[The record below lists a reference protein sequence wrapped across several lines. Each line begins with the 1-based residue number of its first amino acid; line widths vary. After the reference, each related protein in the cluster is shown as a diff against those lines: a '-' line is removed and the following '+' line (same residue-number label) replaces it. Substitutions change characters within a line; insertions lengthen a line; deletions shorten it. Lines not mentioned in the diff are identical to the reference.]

1 MLLSWIPG
9 TNRHGKLACLHSA
22 PLYARIQRR
31 AGGYQEFGLY
41 SV

>member
-1 MLLSWIPG
+1 MLLPWIPG

-31 AGGYQEFGLY
+31 ARGYPELGLCT
-41 SV
+41 V